1 MEPVRKGFRLKDKRF
16 TLAICSEPDGA
27 GVQVLN
33 RVRWEPAETLFISAY
48 FWLFVCHSPRYFG
61 GSYFERLTKLLLI
74 CTEKVQAANRK
85 KLTTLKVHKGRPF
98 HVSHITASI
107 RVARCNSPNCNSKLT
122 QLCFVR
128 GLPVKIAYQGVKY
141 TFFFILAGFPW
152 YNSHFGAKYQVL
164 GVASTCGHDKQP
176 C

>member
-1 MEPVRKGFRLKDKRF
+1 MGQVFRCWTESGGNQLR
-16 TLAICSEPDGA
+16 LCSYLLTFDWF
-27 GVQVLN
+27 LSFSS
-33 RVRWEPAETLFISAY
+33 LF
-48 FWLFVCHSPRYFG
+48 WG
-61 GSYFERLTKLLLI
+61 KLLWTSYQVTPNLKLLN

-107 RVARCNSPNCNSKLT
+107 RVARCNSPNCNSKLA

-141 TFFFILAGFPW
+141 TFFILAGFPW
-152 YNSHFGAKYQVL
+152 YNSHFGAKYQVI
-164 GVASTCGHDKQP
+164 GVASTCGHEKQP